1 MAEMKHS
8 EWKELLCLADGILEI
23 SGANKENA
31 EFDLSG
37 DNVELNFLSGKFEL
51 TVVFKL
57 NERKEQ
63 K

>member
-1 MAEMKHS
+1 MAEMRRS
-8 EWKELLCLADGILEI
+8 EWKELFYLADSILELA
-23 SGANKENA
+23 GTNKENA
-31 EFDLSG
+31 TFNLSG
-37 DNVELNFLSGKFEL
+37 DNVELTFLSGKFEL